1 MNTDCIREPLRFS
14 RLKSRNVVADF
25 AGGTLTSDAGGL
37 LLREVDR
44 RIGLVD
50 ALTRCITDPRDP
62 ARITHELRTLIA
74 QRLFAIALGY
84 EDGND
89 HHDLRNDPLLQL
101 LTERGVDPARPL
113 ASPATLCRLENGVDR
128 ETLVRISEVFLE
140 QFIAGFQEP
149 PEELILDFDA
159 TDDPT
164 HGTQEGRFFHG
175 YYDHYCFLP
184 LYVFCGEQLLT
195 AYLRPSNI
203 DAAKHSRA
211 ILKLL
216 VTRLRAAFPDVRIV
230 VRADSGFCR
239 WRLMRWCD
247 RRDVKYVLGLAR
259 NASVQRLAEPWI
271 TQAESRFGE
280 TGQKQRLFGEV
291 QYAAE
296 TWDQS
301 RRVIVKAEHGGQGAN
316 PRFLVT
322 NLTGEP
328 QDLYDRIYC
337 QRGEMENRIKEQ
349 QLGLFADRTSC
360 HAFGANQFRL
370 LLHSAAYVLIERLR
384 TLGLAGTHMARAQ
397 AGTIRTK
404 LLKIGARLICSVRRV
419 VLHLATGFPLQSLFR
434 RVVARLRGAAP
445 VPT

>member
-1 MNTDCIREPLRFS
+1 LGPRRPLGRS
-14 RLKSRNVVADF
+14 
-25 AGGTLTSDAGGL
+25 AGGL

-44 RIGLVD
+44 RIRLLD
-50 ALTRCITDPRDP
+50 ALTRCIADPRDP
-62 ARITHELRTLIA
+62 AKITHELRTLLA

-89 HHDLRNDPLLQL
+89 HHDLRHDPLLQL
-101 LTERGVDPARPL
+101 LTERGVDPAKPL
-113 ASPATLCRLENGVDR
+113 ASMATLCRLENGVDR
-128 ETLVRISEVFLE
+128 KTLVRISEVFVE
-140 QFIAGFQEP
+140 QFIASFQKP

-175 YYDHYCFLP
+175 FYDHYCFLP
-184 LYVFCGEQLLT
+184 LYVFCGDQLLT

-216 VTRLRAAFPDVRIV
+216 VRRLHAAFPGVRIL

-239 WRLMRWCD
+239 WQLMRWCD
-247 RRDVKYVLGLAR
+247 RRDVHYLLGLAKNQR
-259 NASVQRLAEPWI
+259 VERLAEPWI
-271 TQAESRFGE
+271 TQAECRFQQ

-291 QYAAE
+291 RYAAKS
-296 TWDQS
+296 WDRS
-301 RRVIVKAEHGGQGAN
+301 RRVIVKAEHACRGAN
-316 PRFLVT
+316 PRFPVT
-322 NLTGEP
+322 NLPGDP
-328 QDLYDRIYC
+328 QPRYDQIYC

-349 QLGLFADRTSC
+349 QLDLFAGRTSC
-360 HAFGANQFRL
+360 HAFLANQFRL

-384 TLGLAGTHMARAQ
+384 ALGLADTQWARAQ

-404 LLKIGARLICSVRRV
+404 LLRIGARIVCSARRI
-419 VLHLATGFPLQSLFR
+419 VLHLATGFPLQALFR
-434 RVVARLRGAAP
+434 RVVAHLRGPAT

>member
-1 MNTDCIREPLRFS
+1 MNADCIREPIGFS

-50 ALTRCITDPRDP
+50 ALTRCIADPRDP

-140 QFIAGFQEP
+140 QFIAGFDAP

-216 VTRLRAAFPDVRIV
+216 VTRLREAFPDVRIV

-296 TWDQS
+296 TWDRS
-301 RRVIVKAEHGGQGAN
+301 RRVIIKAEHGGQGAN

-328 QDLYDRIYC
+328 QHLYDRIYC

-349 QLGLFADRTSC
+349 QLWLFADRTSA
-360 HAFGANQFRL
+360 HTMRANQLRL
-370 LLHSAAYVLIERLR
+370 WLSSVAYVLVDTLR
-384 TLGLAGTHMARAQ
+384 RFGLAGTQWARAQ
-397 AGTIRTK
+397 VGTIRTRLFK
-404 LLKIGARLICSVRRV
+404 LAGLVTVSVRRV
-419 VLHLATGFPLQSLFR
+419 V
-434 RVVARLRGAAP
+434 VAINETAPVREDYTDIVDRLRERLPSTG
-445 VPT
+445 